1 MSEWKDMHTCP
12 RMEQH
17 TGKISKWN
25 NWMLK
30 SKRQYNWMFNRP
42 SNTKQKKRGLP
53 IYEGDGKCN
62 QRRSRLSIHLH
73 GGLPFLHH
81 KQTFLARF
89 YCLQQSREGQASLT
103 YAYVNYIWYLR
114 WLGCEWINEQ
124 WIDGSDWA
132 RWQQISWEF
141 FFAINGQTSTSPAP
155 QLLSWVSKRN

>member
-30 SKRQYNWMFNRP
+30 SKRQYNWMFNHP

-103 YAYVNYIWYLR
+103 YAYVNYIWYLNQKAR
-114 WLGCEWINEQ
+114 LSMEHRVIY
-124 WIDGSDWA
+124 GSWKE
-132 RWQQISWEF
+132 RS
-141 FFAINGQTSTSPAP
+141 STAELKPSIITK
-155 QLLSWVSKRN
+155 L